1 MTVSA
6 FGKIAAWALG
16 ALLMSCAIGSGAAVA
31 AELLKPAARAAQS
44 AAGPDKTVKRQRLMD
59 VDAAV
64 LADQLLPTGSDQS
77 LDRAQRSRLREGRV
91 TLRLFDDVSIDLT
104 RSSVEEGF
112 DGGVVWTGSTAGG
125 DFGILVIH
133 NNRISGTVQAGRR
146 HFLID
151 SVVGGSTHRVRE
163 IDTEAYPRDLH
174 VTPPSRNKPAKSS
187 IREPAPAPTTTVSYV
202 TLMVAITA
210 KARAKLG
217 TTFADKIKVDVAL
230 VNQGLT
236 NSRVPMR
243 LRLVGIT
250 GVQAAYDE
258 RAAASASQPLYDIT
272 SGTSYNFA
280 ALRAT
285 RTSLAADLV
294 TMYADRPEYCGI
306 AWVNYP
312 WLNGDYGFSVINS
325 ACQGGLTLAHE
336 LGHNMG
342 LFHDRYV
349 EAAAP
354 DSLYN
359 FGYVN
364 IAGAF
369 RTIMS
374 YSNQCADAG
383 ISCTRI
389 TFFSNPRVTY
399 AGFPVGIAAG
409 QPGAADATRLLKTNG
424 PGVAAF
430 R

>member
-1 MTVSA
+1 MTFPA
-6 FGKIAAWALG
+6 FGKIAAWALA
-16 ALLMSCAIGSGAAVA
+16 ALLMSCAITSGEAAA
-31 AELLKPAARAAQS
+31 ADLLKPAARGAQS
-44 AAGPDKTVKRQRLMD
+44 AVRPDKTVKRQRLVD

-64 LADQLLPTGSDQS
+64 LADQLLPSGSDQAP
-77 LDRAQRSRLREGRV
+77 DRARRSRLRQGKV

-104 RSSVEEGF
+104 RSSVEDGF
-112 DGGVVWTGSTAGG
+112 DGGVVWTGNTAGG
-125 DFGILVIH
+125 GFGILVIH
-133 NNRISGTVQAGRR
+133 NNRISGTVQAGRQ

-151 SVVGGSTHRVRE
+151 SVLGGSTHRIRE
-163 IDTEAYPRDLH
+163 IDTEAYPQDLH
-174 VTPPSRNKPAKSS
+174 LTPPARKKPARSS
-187 IREPAPAPTTTVSYV
+187 TREPAPAPTTTVSYV

-210 KARAKLG
+210 KARAMMG
-217 TTFADKIKVDVAL
+217 STYVDKIKVDVAL
-230 VNQGLT
+230 VNQGLA

-243 LRLVGIT
+243 LRLVGIK

-272 SGTSYNFA
+272 WGTSYNFA

-285 RTSLAADLV
+285 RTSLAADLM

-342 LFHDRYV
+342 LYHDRYV
-349 EAAAP
+349 EDAAP
-354 DSLYN
+354 DSQYN

-364 IAGAF
+364 LAGAF

-374 YSNQCADAG
+374 YSNQCSAAG

-389 TFFSNPRVTY
+389 TYFSNPRVTY
-399 AGFPVGIAAG
+399 AGYPAGIAVG
-409 QPGAADATRLLKTNG
+409 QPGAADATRLLRING